1 MLGKLSFRN
10 AKRQAKD
17 YCIYFITVIISV
29 ALMFSFNSIAT
40 SNDISE
46 LSSYMASFSK
56 AISGIS
62 ILIVLVM
69 AWLINYCMR
78 FMLEKR
84 SKEFGTYQILGIEK
98 KSISN
103 IFTLENI
110 MIGGIAFIIGIAL
123 GTFLYQIFTSIIM
136 NLFNQ
141 PYQIEISFNIK
152 AVGMT
157 AIYFFGIFAL
167 VLLNCR
173 RKIKKTK
180 VYDLLYAN
188 KKNENNIIKN
198 AKGNII
204 LFVVSI
210 VLLVGAVLIN
220 NNEFS
225 NSSNMEGRNIFIAI
239 IMLILGIYLFYISIS
254 SFIVKRYLNNKS
266 RKYKKDNMFLYRN
279 LTSKINTMS
288 LSLGTIALMFTIIL
302 IGGNV
307 ALLMNNMI
315 NNEIEMG
322 YPYEIMI
329 TTADGDF
336 SKYKEYIEKNAKV
349 KDMYE
354 YRLYN
359 IKGIGLSTAFEKT
372 PFKGAVDKEIDSVLS
387 LTTYNKLREILGY
400 EKVDLQDDEIM
411 INCLKTAKG
420 GLEKYTKENDKTK
433 IVGKDVKIK
442 EIRSENIAQV
452 GFNGSYYAIIVPDS
466 LIPLIEKEDQR
477 LRDKNDNNSTIV
489 TEQEDGTDKI
499 YYLDFAYNFV
509 ATTENMTDEKFY
521 KELSNYIIKQERE
534 IAGEVNGEEQ
544 NYNIEISLANV
555 QTKGERMSQTKSFY
569 TIMSFLAFY
578 VALIFVMA
586 TATLLAIQQLSD
598 SEKYKYRYE
607 LLRKL
612 GVDELQINRTI
623 FKQLLFYFAIPMVL
637 PVIISIPVILGVGQ
651 IFTVA
656 VTMEEIFKNICIM
669 LGMFILVYG
678 IYFIATDVQFDRN
691 INGNW
696 WEKWRNINLLK

>member
-46 LSSYMASFSK
+46 LSFYMAFFSK

-141 PYQIEISFNIK
+141 PYQIKISFSIK

-180 VYDLLYAN
+180 VYDLLYAD

-329 TTADGDF
+329 STADGDF
-336 SKYKEYIEKNAKV
+336 SKYKEYIQKNTKV
-349 KDMYE
+349 KDIYE

-372 PFKGAVDKEIDSVLS
+372 PFKGAIDKEIDSVLS

-400 EKVDLQDDEIM
+400 EKVDLQDDEII

-452 GFNGSYYAIIVPDS
+452 GFNGWYYAIIVPDS

-534 IAGEVNGEEQ
+534 IAGEINGEEQ

-607 LLRKL
+607 LLKKL

-623 FKQLLFYFAIPMVL
+623 FKQLLFYFAIPMIL
-637 PVIISIPVILGVGQ
+637 PVIISIPVIIGVGQ

-656 VTMEEIFKNICIM
+656 VTMEEIFKNIWIM

-691 INGNW
+691 INGNG
-696 WEKWRNINLLK
+696 

>member
-123 GTFLYQIFTSIIM
+123 GIFIYQILTSIIM

-180 VYDLLYAN
+180 VYDLLYAS
-188 KKNENNIIKN
+188 KKNENNMIKK
-198 AKGNII
+198 AKGNVI
-204 LFVVSI
+204 LFTLSI
-210 VLLVGAVLIN
+210 TLLVGAILIN
-220 NNEFS
+220 NNEFA
-225 NSSNMEGRNIFIAI
+225 NASNMVGRNIFIAI

-288 LSLGTIALMFTIIL
+288 LSLGTIASMFTIIL

-329 TTADGDF
+329 SAADGDF
-336 SKYKEYIEKNAKV
+336 SKYKEYIEKNTKV

-372 PFKGAVDKEIDSVLS
+372 PFKGAIDKEIDSVLS

-400 EKVDLQDDEIM
+400 EKVDLQDDEII
-411 INCLKTAKG
+411 INCLKTAKE

-544 NYNIEISLANV
+544 NYNIEISLSNV

-612 GVDELQINRTI
+612 GVDELHINRTI

-656 VTMEEIFKNICIM
+656 VTMEEIFKN
-669 LGMFILVYG
+669 VYIG
-678 IYFIATDVQFDRN
+678 I
-691 INGNW
+691 W
-696 WEKWRNINLLK
+696 NLLYCNRCAI

>member
-46 LSSYMASFSK
+46 LSSYMEYFSK
-56 AISGIS
+56 AIAGIS
-62 ILIVLVM
+62 IIIIIVM

-141 PYQIEISFNIK
+141 PYQIEISFSIK

-188 KKNENNIIKN
+188 KKNENNMIKN
-198 AKGNII
+198 AKGNVI
-204 LFVVSI
+204 LFTLSI
-210 VLLVGAVLIN
+210 ALLVGAILIN
-220 NNEFS
+220 NNEFA
-225 NSSNMEGRNIFIAI
+225 NASNMVGRNIFIAI
-239 IMLILGIYLFYISIS
+239 IMLIVGIYLFYISIS

-288 LSLGTIALMFTIIL
+288 LSLGTVALMFTIIL

-307 ALLMNNMI
+307 ALLMNSMI

-372 PFKGAVDKEIDSVLS
+372 PFKGAIDKEIDCVLS
-387 LTTYNKLREILGY
+387 LTDYNKLREILGY
-400 EKVDLQDDEIM
+400 EKVELQDDEIM

-420 GLEKYTKENDKTK
+420 VFEKYTKENDKTK

-442 EIRSENIAQV
+442 EIRSENIAQA

-477 LRDKNDNNSTIV
+477 LRDKNDDNSTIV
-489 TEQEDGTDKI
+489 TEQEDGADKT

-509 ATTENMTDEKFY
+509 VTTENMTDEKFY
-521 KELSNYIIKQERE
+521 QELSNYIIKQNRE
-534 IAGEVNGEEQ
+534 ITGEVNGEEQ

-607 LLRKL
+607 LLKKL
-612 GVDELQINRTI
+612 GVEELQINRTI
-623 FKQLLFYFAIPMVL
+623 FKQLLFYFVIPMAL
-637 PVIISIPVILGVGQ
+637 PIIISIPVTLGISH
-651 IFTVA
+651 IFTIA
-656 VTMEEIFKNICIM
+656 VTMQEIFKNIGIV
-669 LGMFILVYG
+669 LGMLILVYG

-691 INGNW
+691 INGN
-696 WEKWRNINLLK
+696 R

>member
-56 AISGIS
+56 AISGIN

-123 GTFLYQIFTSIIM
+123 GTFIYQILTSIIM

-141 PYQIEISFNIK
+141 PYKIEISFNLK
-152 AVGMT
+152 AIGIT

-188 KKNENNIIKN
+188 KKNENNMIKN
-198 AKGNII
+198 AKGNVI
-204 LFVVSI
+204 LFTLSI
-210 VLLVGAVLIN
+210 ALLVGAILIN
-220 NNEFS
+220 NNEFA
-225 NSSNMEGRNIFIAI
+225 NANNMIGRNIFIAI
-239 IMLILGIYLFYISIS
+239 IMLIVGIYLFYISIS

-307 ALLMNNMI
+307 ALLMNSMI

-372 PFKGAVDKEIDSVLS
+372 PFKGAIDKEIDSVLS

-400 EKVDLQDDEIM
+400 EKVDLQDDEII

-433 IVGKDVKIK
+433 IVGKNVKIK

-489 TEQEDGTDKI
+489 TEQEDGADKI

-544 NYNIEISLANV
+544 SYNIQISLANV

-607 LLRKL
+607 LLKKL

-656 VTMEEIFKNICIM
+656 VTMEEIFKNIWIM

-691 INGNW
+691 INGNG
-696 WEKWRNINLLK
+696 

>member
-40 SNDISE
+40 SNDISD
-46 LSSYMASFSK
+46 LSTYMVAFSK

-103 IFTLENI
+103 IFTLENL

-123 GTFLYQIFTSIIM
+123 GTFIYQILTSIIM

-188 KKNENNIIKN
+188 KKNENNMIKN
-198 AKGNII
+198 AKGNVI
-204 LFVVSI
+204 LFTLSI
-210 VLLVGAVLIN
+210 ALLVGAILIN
-220 NNEFS
+220 NNEFA
-225 NSSNMEGRNIFIAI
+225 NASNMVGRNIFIAI
-239 IMLILGIYLFYISIS
+239 IMLIVGIYLFYISIS

-307 ALLMNNMI
+307 ALLMNSMI

-477 LRDKNDNNSTIV
+477 LRDKNDDNATTVKEGEEKS
-489 TEQEDGTDKI
+489 EI
-499 YYLDFAYNFV
+499 YFLDFAYNFV

-534 IAGEVNGEEQ
+534 IVGEVNGKEQ

-607 LLRKL
+607 LLKKL

-656 VTMEEIFKNICIM
+656 VTMEEILKNIGIV
-669 LGMFILVYG
+669 LGMLILVYG

-691 INGNW
+691 INGN
-696 WEKWRNINLLK
+696 E

>member
-46 LSSYMASFSK
+46 LSFYMAFFSK

-141 PYQIEISFNIK
+141 PYQIKISFSIK

-188 KKNENNIIKN
+188 KKNENNMIKN
-198 AKGNII
+198 AKGNVI
-204 LFVVSI
+204 LFTLSI
-210 VLLVGAVLIN
+210 ALLVGAILIN
-220 NNEFS
+220 NNEFA
-225 NSSNMEGRNIFIAI
+225 NASNMVGRNIFIAI
-239 IMLILGIYLFYISIS
+239 IMLIVGIYLFYISIS

-266 RKYKKDNMFLYRN
+266 KKYKKDNMFLYRN

-329 TTADGDF
+329 STADGDF
-336 SKYKEYIEKNAKV
+336 SKYKEYIEKNTKV

-359 IKGIGLSTAFEKT
+359 IKEIGLSTAFEKT
-372 PFKGAVDKEIDSVLS
+372 PFKGTIDKEINSVLS
-387 LTTYNKLREILGY
+387 LTNYNKLREILGY
-400 EKVDLQDDEIM
+400 EKVDLKDDEII

-452 GFNGSYYAIIVPDS
+452 GFNGWYYAIIVPDS

-489 TEQEDGTDKI
+489 TEQEDGADKI

-607 LLRKL
+607 LLKKL

-623 FKQLLFYFAIPMVL
+623 FKQLLFYFAIPMIL

-656 VTMEEIFKNICIM
+656 VTMEEIFKNIWIM

-691 INGNW
+691 INGNG
-696 WEKWRNINLLK
+696 

>member
-46 LSSYMASFSK
+46 LSSYMAFFSK

-84 SKEFGTYQILGIEK
+84 SKEFGIYQILGIEK

-123 GTFLYQIFTSIIM
+123 GTFIYQILTSIIM

-157 AIYFFGIFAL
+157 GIYFFGIFAL

-204 LFVVSI
+204 LFIVSI
-210 VLLVGAVLIN
+210 VLLVGSILIN

-329 TTADGDF
+329 SIADGDF
-336 SKYKEYIEKNAKV
+336 SKYKEYIEKNTKV

-372 PFKGAVDKEIDSVLS
+372 PFKGAIDKEIDSVLS

-400 EKVDLQDDEIM
+400 EKVDLQDDEII

-452 GFNGSYYAIIVPDS
+452 GFNGWYYAIIVPDS

-477 LRDKNDNNSTIV
+477 LRDKNDSNSTIV

-534 IAGEVNGEEQ
+534 IVGEINGEEQ

-607 LLRKL
+607 LLSKL

-656 VTMEEIFKNICIM
+656 VTMEEIFKNIWIM

-678 IYFIATDVQFDRN
+678 IYFIATYVQFDRN
-691 INGNW
+691 INGNG
-696 WEKWRNINLLK
+696 

>member
-46 LSSYMASFSK
+46 LSFYMAFFSK

-141 PYQIEISFNIK
+141 PYQIKISFSIK

-188 KKNENNIIKN
+188 KKNENNMIKN
-198 AKGNII
+198 AKGNVI
-204 LFVVSI
+204 LFTLSI
-210 VLLVGAVLIN
+210 ALLVGAILIN
-220 NNEFS
+220 NNEFA
-225 NSSNMEGRNIFIAI
+225 NASNMVGRNIFIAI
-239 IMLILGIYLFYISIS
+239 IMLIVGIYLFYISIS

-266 RKYKKDNMFLYRN
+266 KKYKKDNMFLYRN

-307 ALLMNNMI
+307 ALLMNSMI

-372 PFKGAVDKEIDSVLS
+372 PFKGAIDKEIDCVLS
-387 LTTYNKLREILGY
+387 LTDYNKLREILGY

-420 GLEKYTKENDKTK
+420 GLEKYTKENDKIK

-489 TEQEDGTDKI
+489 TEQEDGADKI

-544 NYNIEISLANV
+544 NYNIQISLANV

-607 LLRKL
+607 LLKKL

-623 FKQLLFYFAIPMVL
+623 FKQLLFYFAIPMIL

-656 VTMEEIFKNICIM
+656 VTMEEIFKNIWIM

-691 INGNW
+691 INGNG
-696 WEKWRNINLLK
+696 

>member
-123 GTFLYQIFTSIIM
+123 GTFIYQILTSIIM

-180 VYDLLYAN
+180 VYDLLYAD

-329 TTADGDF
+329 STADGDF
-336 SKYKEYIEKNAKV
+336 SKYKEYIEKNTKV

-372 PFKGAVDKEIDSVLS
+372 PFKGAIDKEIDSVLS

-400 EKVDLQDDEIM
+400 EKVDLQDDEII

-452 GFNGSYYAIIVPDS
+452 GFNGWYYAIIVPDS

-544 NYNIEISLANV
+544 NYNIEISLSNV

-612 GVDELQINRTI
+612 GVDELHINRTI

-691 INGNW
+691 INGNV
-696 WEKWRNINLLK
+696 

>member
-1 MLGKLSFRN
+1 M
-10 AKRQAKD
+10 
-17 YCIYFITVIISV
+17 
-29 ALMFSFNSIAT
+29 
-40 SNDISE
+40 
-46 LSSYMASFSK
+46 
-56 AISGIS
+56 
-62 ILIVLVM
+62 
-69 AWLINYCMR
+69 
-78 FMLEKR
+78 
-84 SKEFGTYQILGIEK
+84 
-98 KSISN
+98 
-103 IFTLENI
+103 
-110 MIGGIAFIIGIAL
+110 
-123 GTFLYQIFTSIIM
+123 
-136 NLFNQ
+136 
-141 PYQIEISFNIK
+141 
-152 AVGMT
+152 
-157 AIYFFGIFAL
+157 
-167 VLLNCR
+167 
-173 RKIKKTK
+173 
-180 VYDLLYAN
+180 
-188 KKNENNIIKN
+188 IKN
-198 AKGNII
+198 AKGNVI
-204 LFVVSI
+204 LFTLSI
-210 VLLVGAVLIN
+210 ALLVGAILIN
-220 NNEFS
+220 SNEFA
-225 NSSNMEGRNIFIAI
+225 NASNMIGRNIFIAI
-239 IMLILGIYLFYISIS
+239 IMLIVGIYLFYISIS

-266 RKYKKDNMFLYRN
+266 RKYKKDNMFLYRS

-329 TTADGDF
+329 STADGDF
-336 SKYKEYIEKNAKV
+336 SKYKEYIEKNTKV

-372 PFKGAVDKEIDSVLS
+372 PFKGAIDKEIDSVLS

-400 EKVDLQDDEIM
+400 EKVDLQDDEII

-656 VTMEEIFKNICIM
+656 VTMEEIFKNIWIM

-678 IYFIATDVQFDRN
+678 VYFIATDVQFDRN
-691 INGNW
+691 INGNG
-696 WEKWRNINLLK
+696 

>member
-40 SNDISE
+40 SNDISD
-46 LSSYMASFSK
+46 LSTYMVAFSK

-141 PYQIEISFNIK
+141 PYQIEISFSIK

-188 KKNENNIIKN
+188 KKNENNMIKN
-198 AKGNII
+198 AKGNVI
-204 LFVVSI
+204 LFTLSI
-210 VLLVGAVLIN
+210 ALLVGAILIN
-220 NNEFS
+220 NNEFA
-225 NSSNMEGRNIFIAI
+225 NASNMVGRNIFIAI
-239 IMLILGIYLFYISIS
+239 IMLIVGIYLFYISIS

-307 ALLMNNMI
+307 ALLMNSMI

-477 LRDKNDNNSTIV
+477 LRDKNDDNATTVKEGEEKS
-489 TEQEDGTDKI
+489 EI
-499 YYLDFAYNFV
+499 YFLDFAYNFV

-534 IAGEVNGEEQ
+534 IVGEVNGKEQ

-656 VTMEEIFKNICIM
+656 VTMEEILKNIGIV
-669 LGMFILVYG
+669 LGMLILVYG

-691 INGNW
+691 INGN
-696 WEKWRNINLLK
+696 E

>member
-46 LSSYMASFSK
+46 LSFYMAFFSK

-141 PYQIEISFNIK
+141 PYQIKISFSIK

-188 KKNENNIIKN
+188 KKNENNMIKN
-198 AKGNII
+198 AKGNVI
-204 LFVVSI
+204 LFTLSI
-210 VLLVGAVLIN
+210 ALLVGAILIN
-220 NNEFS
+220 NNEFA
-225 NSSNMEGRNIFIAI
+225 NASNMVGRNIFIAI
-239 IMLILGIYLFYISIS
+239 IMLIVGIYLFYISIS

-266 RKYKKDNMFLYRN
+266 KKYKKDNMFLYRN

-307 ALLMNNMI
+307 ALLMNSMI

-372 PFKGAVDKEIDSVLS
+372 PFKGAIDKEIDSVLS
-387 LTTYNKLREILGY
+387 LTDYNKLREILGY
-400 EKVDLQDDEIM
+400 EKVDLQDDEII

-489 TEQEDGTDKI
+489 TEQEDGADKI

-623 FKQLLFYFAIPMVL
+623 FKQLLFYFAIPMIL

-656 VTMEEIFKNICIM
+656 VTMEEIFKNIWIM

-691 INGNW
+691 INGNG
-696 WEKWRNINLLK
+696 

>member
-46 LSSYMASFSK
+46 LSFYMAFFSK

-123 GTFLYQIFTSIIM
+123 GTFIYQILTSIIM

-188 KKNENNIIKN
+188 KKNENNMIKN
-198 AKGNII
+198 AKGNVI
-204 LFVVSI
+204 LFTLSI
-210 VLLVGAVLIN
+210 ALLVGAILIN
-220 NNEFS
+220 NNEFA
-225 NSSNMEGRNIFIAI
+225 NASNMVGRNIFIAI
-239 IMLILGIYLFYISIS
+239 IMLIVGIYLFYISIS

-288 LSLGTIALMFTIIL
+288 LSLGTIALMFTTIL

-329 TTADGDF
+329 STADGDF
-336 SKYKEYIEKNAKV
+336 SKYKEYIEKNTKV

-372 PFKGAVDKEIDSVLS
+372 PFKGAIDKEIDSVLS
-387 LTTYNKLREILGY
+387 LTDYNKLREILGY
-400 EKVDLQDDEIM
+400 EKVDLQDDEII

-489 TEQEDGTDKI
+489 TEQEDGADKI

-544 NYNIEISLANV
+544 NYNIEISLSNV

-607 LLRKL
+607 LLKKL

-623 FKQLLFYFAIPMVL
+623 FKQLLFYFAIPMIL

-656 VTMEEIFKNICIM
+656 VTMEEIFKNIWIM

-691 INGNW
+691 INGNG
-696 WEKWRNINLLK
+696 

>member
-40 SNDISE
+40 SNDISD
-46 LSSYMASFSK
+46 LSSYMVAFSK

-123 GTFLYQIFTSIIM
+123 GTFIYQILTSIIM

-141 PYQIEISFNIK
+141 PYQIEISFSIK

-188 KKNENNIIKN
+188 KKNENNMIKN

-204 LFVVSI
+204 LFAVSI
-210 VLLVGAVLIN
+210 ALLVGAILIN

-225 NSSNMEGRNIFIAI
+225 NASNMKSINIFIAI
-239 IMLILGIYLFYISIS
+239 IMLVVGIYLFYISIS
-254 SFIVKRYLNNKS
+254 SFIIKRYLNNKS

-288 LSLGTIALMFTIIL
+288 FSLGTIALMFTIIL

-307 ALLMNNMI
+307 ALLMNNML

-359 IKGIGLSTAFEKT
+359 IKGIGISKAFEKT
-372 PFKGAVDKEIDSVLS
+372 SFNGWSVREIDSVLS
-387 LTTYNKLREILGY
+387 LTTYNRLREILGY
-400 EKVDLQDDEIM
+400 EEVNLQDGEII

-420 GLEKYTKENDKTK
+420 IFENYIKENNRIK
-433 IVGKDVKIK
+433 ILGRDVKIK
-442 EIRSENIAQV
+442 EIRNENIAQV
-452 GFNGSYYAIIVPDS
+452 GFNGDYYAIIVPDS
-466 LIPLIEKEDQR
+466 LIPLIEKEDQK
-477 LRDKNDNNSTIV
+477 LRDKNDNNSTTTV
-489 TEQEDGTDKI
+489 TKQEDGTDKI

-569 TIMSFLAFY
+569 TIISFLAFY

-623 FKQLLFYFAIPMVL
+623 FKQLLFYFAIPIVL

-656 VTMEEIFKNICIM
+656 VTMEEIFKNIWIM

-691 INGNW
+691 INGNG
-696 WEKWRNINLLK
+696 